1 MFSMATP
8 SQCDAQQELE
18 RTPEATVPFCGAIV
32 ADEFD
37 RFSPAPY
44 KLELF

>member
-1 MFSMATP
+1 MATP

-18 RTPEATVPFCGAIV
+18 RTPEITVPFCGAI
-32 ADEFD
+32 AAGEFD
-37 RFSPAPY
+37 RFSPALY